1 MYSDDKIIEGIIR
14 GDVMAYEMLFLRYYV
29 VVMRFICK
37 LIKNPQLAEDTAQDI
52 FLKIWQGRHCLDSK
66 RSIKG
71 LLYSMAKNASINILK
86 SKNSNQVRIDSLSP
100 EISWGGVCNTVEED
114 MNALELNSMVIKN
127 LEKLPPQ
134 CRRIFVMSRYRNMS
148 NDEIAA
154 YLNISKRTVEVQIS
168 NALKELRNQ
177 LNVS

>member
-1 MYSDDKIIEGIIR
+1 M
-14 GDVMAYEMLFLRYYV
+14 
-29 VVMRFICK
+29 
-37 LIKNPQLAEDTAQDI
+37 
-52 FLKIWQGRHCLDSK
+52 
-66 RSIKG
+66 
-71 LLYSMAKNASINILK
+71 
-86 SKNSNQVRIDSLSP
+86 
-100 EISWGGVCNTVEED
+100 GGVCNTVEED